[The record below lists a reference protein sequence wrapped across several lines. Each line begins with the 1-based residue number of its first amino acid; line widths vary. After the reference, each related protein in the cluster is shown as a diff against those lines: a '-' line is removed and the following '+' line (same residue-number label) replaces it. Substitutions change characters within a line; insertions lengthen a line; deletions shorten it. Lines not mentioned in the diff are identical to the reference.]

1 MAVSR
6 NHPLMTMEKANLW
19 RKKLL
24 VNTAAKQGQNCDIK
38 FALVHVIDQI
48 DKNFF
53 RAAVA

>member
-1 MAVSR
+1 
-6 NHPLMTMEKANLW
+6 MTMEKANLW